1 MYFKGQ
7 STCLGHLYRAI
18 LLSPNPTG
26 TMPSELTYLSS
37 HLTLARCFIFLPER
51 SDLLNANASQMHFLS
66 ADVLSEF
73 RSHVSNRLLDFS
85 TWMSNWNLKSDMSK
99 SELQRTLLK
108 HPSPPAAAPG
118 SLIGSFV
125 FSVAQTENLGVALE
139 PSLSHSISK
148 SMSSL
153 RRFQLQCM
161 SRI

>member
-51 SDLLNANASQMHFLS
+51 SNLLNANASQMHFLS

-73 RSHVSNRLLDFS
+73 QSHVSNRLLDFS

-99 SELQRTLLK
+99 SELQRTLPK
-108 HPSPPAAAPG
+108 HPSPPAATPG

>member
-37 HLTLARCFIFLPER
+37 HLTLARCFIVLPER
-51 SDLLNANASQMHFLS
+51 SNLLNANASQMHFLS

-99 SELQRTLLK
+99 SELQRTLPK